1 MFVKTS
7 ISAWRKR
14 KIISIPLFTQ
24 SIILKILPLNLAYT
38 AFRSLASPVF
48 VKVNNFVAV
57 LEVSTVKSVPMTILF
72 PDTFHMFS
80 QTSPKLRRTRIPL
93 KTDVKCFKYS
103 LKWKGWLCKS
113 ALSLDRRA
121 LNSAL
126 EVFFRLKRRKLIFT
140 NIVSFRSLDETRVV
154 EGGSFKVDFDLDP
167 VVWWMKN
174 EMRIIFITVRTSARE
189 NLEGVITG
197 YWSRKAPNKLGI
209 VNFITSKHYG
219 DKILPLQSTL
229 KTLEN
234 SFAAGRQRPLTSDQ
248 IFWRPIEETKFGS
261 ESRV

>member
-14 KIISIPLFTQ
+14 KIISIPLFTR
-24 SIILKILPLNLAYT
+24 SVILKILPLNLAYT
-38 AFRSLASPVF
+38 AFCSLASPVF
-48 VKVNNFVAV
+48 VNVNNFVAV

-140 NIVSFRSLDETRVV
+140 NIVSFRSLNETRVV
-154 EGGSFKVDFDLDP
+154 EGDSFKV
-167 VVWWMKN
+167 
-174 EMRIIFITVRTSARE
+174 
-189 NLEGVITG
+189 
-197 YWSRKAPNKLGI
+197 
-209 VNFITSKHYG
+209 
-219 DKILPLQSTL
+219 
-229 KTLEN
+229 KTL
-234 SFAAGRQRPLTSDQ
+234 
-248 IFWRPIEETKFGS
+248 I
-261 ESRV
+261 

>member
-1 MFVKTS
+1 M
-7 ISAWRKR
+7 KR
-14 KIISIPLFTQ
+14 MALQECIES
-24 SIILKILPLNLAYT
+24 
-38 AFRSLASPVF
+38 RS
-48 VKVNNFVAV
+48 
-57 LEVSTVKSVPMTILF
+57 
-72 PDTFHMFS
+72 
-80 QTSPKLRRTRIPL
+80 TRPQ
-93 KTDVKCFKYS
+93 
-103 LKWKGWLCKS
+103 LCTW
-113 ALSLDRRA
+113 D
-121 LNSAL
+121 
-126 EVFFRLKRRKLIFT
+126 FFRLKRRKLIFT

-167 VVWWMKN
+167 VVWWINN
-174 EMRIIFITVRTSARE
+174 EMGIIFSTVRTSARE
-189 NLEGVITG
+189 NLGGVKTG

-261 ESRV
+261 ESGV